1 MEETIKNPLLE
12 GELEGMASLC
22 LKSACLCHLA
32 TGPLEKD
39 IAEIHRRNFHAM
51 KRRFKSAIA
60 LMKQGETSL
69 FELGLTAEDC
79 SWAAS
84 NSDKA
89 RDQEGWK
96 SRFEEAAEALRQAA
110 EGNSP

>member
-1 MEETIKNPLLE
+1 MKTQVNSLLV
-12 GELEGMASLC
+12 GDLLGAATLC
-22 LKSACLCHLA
+22 IGAACMCHLDVLF
-32 TGPLEKD
+32 G
-39 IAEIHRRNFHAM
+39 IGEIHRRNFHAM
-51 KRRFKSAIA
+51 KRRFESAIA

-69 FELGLTAEDC
+69 LELGLTAEDC